1 MEKELKKIEDVC
13 GSCAKCDLSKTR
25 TNVVF
30 GDGTPN
36 NKIVLIGEA
45 PGHDEDIQGKPFV
58 GRSGQL
64 LDKILESVGFSRK
77 SNIYILNTIK
87 CRPPGNRNP
96 LPIERE
102 ACREFLEEQLNVMQ
116 PKIIILCGA
125 VAVSSMLDVKDGI
138 TKIRGKWFNSKN
150 GAKFMPIFHPSY
162 LLRNPS
168 REVGKP
174 KWLMWQDMKEI
185 RRAYDELCV

>member
-1 MEKELKKIEDVC
+1 MEEELKKVENIC
-13 GSCAKCDLSKTR
+13 KSCLKCELGKTR

-30 GDGTPN
+30 GDGIPN

-45 PGHDEDIQGKPFV
+45 PGHDEDIQGRPFV

-77 SNIYILNTIK
+77 NNIYILNTVK
-87 CRPPGNRNP
+87 CRPPENRNP

-102 ACREFLEEQLNVMQ
+102 ACRKFLEEQLNIMQ

-125 VAVSSMLDVKDGI
+125 VAVSSMLDTRDGI
-138 TKIRGKWFNSKN
+138 TKIRGKWFNGRGGTKII
-150 GAKFMPIFHPSY
+150 PIFHPSY

-168 REVGKP
+168 REIGKP

-185 RRAYDELCV
+185 RRVYDSL

>member
-1 MEKELKKIEDVC
+1 MDEELKKVELRC
-13 GSCAKCDLSKTR
+13 RSCRKCELSKSR

-30 GDGTPN
+30 GDGVPN

-45 PGHDEDIQGKPFV
+45 PGQKEDEEGRPFV
-58 GRSGQL
+58 GQSGQL

-77 SNIYILNTIK
+77 TNIYIINTIK

-96 LPIERE
+96 LPCEKE
-102 ACREFLEEQLNVMQ
+102 ACREFLDKQLEILQ
-116 PKIIILCGA
+116 PKITILCGA
-125 VAVSSMLDVKDGI
+125 VAVSSMLDTKEGI
-138 TKIRGKWFNSKN
+138 TKIRGKWFEGENGSKII
-150 GAKFMPIFHPSY
+150 PIFHPSY

-168 REVGKP
+168 KEVGKP

-185 RRAYDELCV
+185 RRVYDSL